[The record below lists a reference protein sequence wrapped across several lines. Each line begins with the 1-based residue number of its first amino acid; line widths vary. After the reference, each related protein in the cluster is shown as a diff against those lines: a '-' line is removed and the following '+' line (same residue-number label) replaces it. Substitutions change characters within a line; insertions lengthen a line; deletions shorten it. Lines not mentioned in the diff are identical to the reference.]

1 MGSNVD
7 FVLLGVSMVLFGLVR
22 GVCAA
27 LEIQSLGTADTSGPG
42 EEGEDEESYLDRL
55 LDDSV
60 RTGLALALV
69 RALAFAATVITSA
82 RVAVIHLFDSSER
95 GVMATALWVTA
106 SVCVPLLAGQLLAVH
121 SPDRYLGATRFVFY
135 PLIRLLRPL
144 AGFLAPRLD
153 RAWPGAVGLIVVRLV
168 PLRRKLEML
177 GAQDGGRPDE
187 GQQLMSSIFDF
198 GETRVR
204 EVMVPRVDIIAVEA
218 SLDTNEA
225 IRIVLDAGHSRVPV
239 YEDSIDRI
247 VGTLYTKDLLR
258 KTVDQ
263 EEFSLREIA
272 REAFFVP
279 ESKMIAELL
288 TEFKTRKQHLAIVV
302 DEYGGTAGIIT
313 LEDVLEEIVGDI
325 QDEFDAEEKLFER
338 IDEDTAVCNAKM
350 RLDELGELLD
360 MEFPEDGPDSLGG
373 LLYQGIGKVPR
384 VGDKQRMNGLEFEI
398 QTVARQRIGKVL
410 IRGLRSLP
418 RGAAD
423 QTG

>member
-1 MGSNVD
+1 MGSNAD

-27 LEIQSLGTADTSGPG
+27 LEIQALGTADRSVG
-42 EEGEDEESYLDRL
+42 EGEDGESYLDRL
-55 LDDSV
+55 LDDPV
-60 RTGLALALV
+60 HTGLALGLV
-69 RALAFAATVITSA
+69 RALAFAATVATSVQ
-82 RVAVIHLFDSSER
+82 VAVIHLFDSSER
-95 GVMATALWVTA
+95 GVMAAALFVMA
-106 SVCVPLLAGQLLAVH
+106 SVCAPLLAGKLLAIR
-121 SPDRYLGATRFVFY
+121 SPDRFLGATRFVFY

-144 AGFLAPRLD
+144 AKVLVPRID
-153 RAWPGAVGLIVVRLV
+153 GAWPGVMKLIAVRLV
-168 PLRRKLEML
+168 PLRQKLEML
-177 GAQDGGRPDE
+177 GAQDGGAPDE
-187 GQQLMSSIFDF
+187 GQQLMSSIIDF

-204 EVMVPRVDIIAVEA
+204 EVMVPRVDIVGVDA

-258 KTVDQ
+258 KTVDE

-302 DEYGGTAGIIT
+302 DEYGGTAGIVT
-313 LEDVLEEIVGDI
+313 MEDVLEEIVGDI
-325 QDEFDAEEKLFER
+325 QDEFDAEEELFER
-338 IDEDTAVCNAKM
+338 IDDDTAVCDAKM
-350 RLDELGELLD
+350 RLDELGELLG

-410 IRGLRSLP
+410 IRGLRSLQ